1 MTLTFL
7 TNLVNHHQICV
18 ADELYGRFK
27 EGYVYV
33 AFEPLPE
40 WLRKGGYQEI
50 ERPYILKAYESEEN
64 RARAEALAY
73 ESDVVIIGSASEK
86 LVRRR
91 LQENKITFHYNE
103 RWFKRI
109 SYHLLSPRLWKRIF
123 CNHIR
128 YRNKPSYMLCAS
140 AFTAPDARKVF
151 AYPGKCFKWGY
162 FTRVDDFN
170 LEASLAAKR
179 GNTRIMWCARF
190 LDWKHPELPVKLAR
204 RLKDTGYDFRLD
216 MYGSGVE
223 LERTKELAGRLGV
236 EDVVAF
242 KGNLPN
248 EEILQEMRGHN
259 IFLFTSDRNE
269 GWGAVLNE
277 AMSNGCAV
285 VASDKIGSVPF
296 LVKDR
301 VNGLVFKSE
310 DLDSLTS
317 RVRELLDVP
326 TVCEDYARAAYR
338 TMREEWSPRNAA
350 GSLVNLIGVIMAGRL
365 EEYKKSEGPCSWAR

>member
-18 ADELYGRFK
+18 ADELYGHFK
-27 EGYVYV
+27 EEYVYV

-64 RARAEALAY
+64 RAKAEALAY

-91 LQENKITFHYNE
+91 LRENKITFHYSE
-103 RWFKRI
+103 RWFKTG
-109 SYHLLSPRLWKRIF
+109 YHSLLSPRAWCYFYR
-123 CNHIR
+123 NHIR
-128 YRNKPSYMLCAS
+128 YRNKRSYMLCAS
-140 AFTAPDARKVF
+140 AFTAPDVRKVF

-162 FTRVDDFN
+162 FTRVDDFG

-179 GNTRIMWCARF
+179 GKARIMWCARF
-190 LDWKHPELPVKLAR
+190 LQLKHPELPVRMAR
-204 RLKDTGYDFRLD
+204 RLKDAGYDFRLD

-223 LERTKELAGRLGV
+223 LERTKELAEKLEV

-248 EEILQEMRGHN
+248 EEILREMRGHN
-259 IFLFTSDRNE
+259 MFLFTSDRNE

-317 RVRELLDVP
+317 HVRELLDAP
-326 TVCEDYARAAYR
+326 TVCEDYARAAYQ

-350 GSLVNLIGVIMAGRL
+350 ERLIDLIGIIMAGRL
-365 EEYKKSEGPCSWAR
+365 SEYEKNDGPCSWAR

>member
-18 ADELYGRFK
+18 ADELYGHFK

-50 ERPYILKAYESEEN
+50 ERPYILKAYESEES
-64 RARAEALAY
+64 RRRAEALAY
-73 ESDVVIIGSASEK
+73 ESDVVIIGSASEE
-86 LVRRR
+86 LVRKR
-91 LQENKITFHYNE
+91 LQENKITFHYSE
-103 RWFKRI
+103 RWFKTG
-109 SYHLLSPRLWKRIF
+109 YHSLLSPRAWCYFYR
-123 CNHIR
+123 NHIR
-128 YRNKPSYMLCAS
+128 YRNKRSYMLCAS
-140 AFTAPDARKVF
+140 AFTAPDTRKVF

-162 FTRVDDFN
+162 FTRVDDFD
-170 LEASLAAKR
+170 LKASLAAKR

-190 LDWKHPELPVKLAR
+190 LQLKHPELPVRMAR
-204 RLKDTGYDFRLD
+204 RLKDAGYNFQLN

-223 LERTKELAGRLGV
+223 LERTKELVEKLKV

-248 EEILQEMRGHN
+248 EEILREMRGHN

-277 AMSNGCAV
+277 AMSIGCAV

-326 TVCEDYARAAYR
+326 TVCEDYARAAYQ

-350 GSLVNLIGVIMAGRL
+350 ERLIDLIGIIMAGRL
-365 EEYKKSEGPCSWAR
+365 DEYKKSEGPCSRAR